1 MRALFAVGVSLLA
14 VVAGCGGAT
23 EESAP
28 PPESSNRPAP
38 QVEGISLDGSRISLE
53 DFRGRPLFVNVWSS
67 W

>member
-1 MRALFAVGVSLLA
+1 MRALFAVGISLLA

-28 PPESSNRPAP
+28 PKSSNRPAP
-38 QVEGISLDGSRISLE
+38 KVEGITLDGTRISLE